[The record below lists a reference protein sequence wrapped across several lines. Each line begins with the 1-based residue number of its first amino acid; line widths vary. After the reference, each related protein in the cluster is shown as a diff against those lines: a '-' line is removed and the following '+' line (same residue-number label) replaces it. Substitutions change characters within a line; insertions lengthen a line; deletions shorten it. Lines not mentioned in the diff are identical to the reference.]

1 MNFIKKIACVLAGL
15 LCLARTIV
23 YIKESVLCGILL
35 IFAGLICTPLYGILL
50 DKYTKP
56 DEKKRSILRTVVF
69 VILFV
74 TASMIA
80 PTNMKTVDEPAEIAV
95 EETQEEQTYKKPENE
110 TDGIDKEYLG
120 EVKEYDYMEVLKN
133 SKKYRGEATVFEGTV
148 TEIQVQGD
156 DYGMV
161 AMMIEDSKSEEPV
174 FVILKSVNRKNDPYA
189 VEKFYEGDI
198 VTVYGDFGINYED
211 DKTDKS
217 VLSVNA
223 KYIRLK

>member
-189 VEKFYEGDI
+189 VEKFSEGDI